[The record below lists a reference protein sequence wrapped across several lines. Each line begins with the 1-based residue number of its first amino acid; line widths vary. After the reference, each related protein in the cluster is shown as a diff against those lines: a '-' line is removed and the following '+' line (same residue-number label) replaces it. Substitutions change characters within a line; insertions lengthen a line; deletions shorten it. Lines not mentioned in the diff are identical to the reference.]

1 MQTNLSRR
9 AFLLG
14 ATAAGIGLITPSFA
28 VADTTEATNS
38 GPRFSFS
45 LSTID
50 SNGNAI
56 PAANQF
62 QNDSPEYSVIEL
74 GESIKKDTDRIRASY
89 EIGLVKPN
97 SSTVAPLSMGASYD
111 DPLVRLE
118 VEFEYGFDRG
128 SAAAS
133 SIFKICY
140 ASARITRSDSLLVTG
155 TRTHAVY
162 AGITG
167 SNVMQNQFDT
177 YSRLEPD
184 WGWVPYS
191 PTGSTPISQNGTR
204 AAFEAWP
211 AGMEGSTV
219 LVEAIAEF

>member
-1 MQTNLSRR
+1 MQTNLARR

-14 ATAAGIGLITPSFA
+14 AAAAGIGLITPGFA
-28 VADTTEATNS
+28 VADTTEAANS
-38 GPRFSFS
+38 DPRFSFS

-50 SNGNAI
+50 NNGNVI
-56 PAANQF
+56 PATNQF
-62 QNDSPEYSVIEL
+62 QNNSPEYSVIEL
-74 GESIKKDTDRIRASY
+74 GESIKKDSDRIRASY

-118 VEFEYGFDRG
+118 VEIEYGFDRG

-133 SIFKICY
+133 SNFKIY
-140 ASARITRSDSLLVTG
+140 YTTARITRSDSLLVTG